1 MQALEITQWKQ
12 NTLLA
17 NMEMSDQTMVI
28 DRYTF
33 ALQIIFLHKQT
44 HTYARGEHS
53 MNEKSVPDYIKIGK
67 ETQKFITDTRV
78 QRYRQGTKG
87 VEQTA

>member
-1 MQALEITQWKQ
+1 MQELEITQRKQ

-17 NMEMSDQTMVI
+17 NMEKMSDQTMVI
-28 DRYTF
+28 DRHTF

-44 HTYARGEHS
+44 YTYARGEHS
-53 MNEKSVPDYIKIGK
+53 MNEKSVLAYIKIRK

-78 QRYRQGTKG
+78 QRYRQGTRG
-87 VEQTA
+87 VE